1 VWRERV
7 LGSVMWATVGAGALT
22 AFGTSLSAPSFALIL
37 AGAVGTVLLAAIL
50 RKRFSYPVGVALL
63 LGPLYA
69 YALTVLVRSGFV
81 PNATSVF
88 VMMAIM
94 AALLLGSRWSLALT
108 AVATL
113 TLPIV
118 WLGHHGGA
126 LDSLRVPHLY
136 AAVTPDNWHGIL
148 RIALSYACISSVCV
162 VAVSYL
168 LDRAEAA
175 LSAKS
180 RALDELRRQQVEADR
195 LREHLRQQDEALAKA
210 RELETLGRLAGSV
223 AHDFNN
229 ALLIIQG
236 NADLVRY
243 DPAHLPLALEEIQA
257 AVQQAASTT
266 RQLRGLGRQTG
277 MPPMRIDLPDAVAQT
292 AKLLRRLLPASIAVR
307 TSEDTSV
314 PIIADEGQ
322 IQGILT
328 NLALNARDAMPEGGT
343 LQLRVREASDAEST
357 DVGLDGRFALIEV
370 QDDGTGMS
378 AETQARLFEP
388 YFTTKGDKGTGLG
401 LSSVKSI
408 VESHGGRIAVAS
420 QLARGTQLR
429 IFWPLAL
436 EGVESPADALRAS
449 SPAGA
454 TVLVVED
461 DPRARSVVAGV
472 LRQRGFNVLEASD
485 GADALI
491 AVRRHRGTIDV
502 LCSDCVMPG
511 TPVRPMI
518 EGFREAYPN
527 GRVLL
532 ASGYAPEDVA
542 PPLELIDAFLAKP
555 FAPDALAA
563 MIGDLVVAGRT
574 GKTARRPS
582 RGPQ

>member
-1 VWRERV
+1 
-7 LGSVMWATVGAGALT
+7 MWATVGAGAL
-22 AFGTSLSAPSFALIL
+22 AALGSSFSIPSFALIL
-37 AGAVGTVLLAAIL
+37 AGVVGTVLFGAIL
-50 RKRFSYPVGVALL
+50 RKRFSHPVGVALL
-63 LGPLYA
+63 IGPLYA
-69 YALTVLVRSGFV
+69 YALLFLVRSGFV
-81 PNATSVF
+81 PNVTCLF
-88 VMMAIM
+88 VMIAIV
-94 AALLLGSRWSLALT
+94 AALLLGSRWALALT
-108 AVATL
+108 AVTAL
-113 TLPIV
+113 TLPIAWV
-118 WLGHHGGA
+118 GHHGRA
-126 LDSLRVPHLY
+126 LDSLRIPHLY
-136 AAVTPDNWHGIL
+136 AAVTPDTWPGIL
-148 RIALSYACISSVCV
+148 RITLSYACIASVCV

-175 LSAKS
+175 LADKS
-180 RALDELRRQQVEADR
+180 RALEELRGQQVEADR
-195 LREHLRQQDEALAKA
+195 LREHLRQQDEALTKA

-243 DPAHLPLALEEIQA
+243 DPTHLPVALVDIQA

-277 MPPMRIDLPDAVAQT
+277 MPPVRMDLRDAVAQT
-292 AKLLRRLLPASIAVR
+292 AKLLRRLLPATITVQ
-307 TSEDTSV
+307 TSEDASV

-343 LQLRVREASDAEST
+343 LHLRVREATDAEST

-420 QLARGTQLR
+420 QLTQGTQLR

-436 EGVESPADALRAS
+436 EGVESPTDALRAS
-449 SPAGA
+449 SPKGA

-563 MIGDLVVAGRT
+563 MIGDLVVAGRA